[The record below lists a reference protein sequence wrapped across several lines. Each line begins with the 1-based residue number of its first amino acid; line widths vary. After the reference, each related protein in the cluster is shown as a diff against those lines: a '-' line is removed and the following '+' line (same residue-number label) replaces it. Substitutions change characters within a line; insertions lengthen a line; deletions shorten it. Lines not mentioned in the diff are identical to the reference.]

1 MEDMKKERPILFNG
15 EMVRAVLEGRKTQT
29 RRIMKVQPDWKDARL
44 SRIVDST
51 DSKTVN
57 KLHWVVMKD
66 QHTIDTQRS
75 SNAYFTC
82 PFGYVG
88 DRLWVRETINAI
100 YDCDSFYVADEERLV
115 DVHPR
120 GWDLWHKD
128 NRQLPCR
135 IIPSIHMPRWAS
147 RITLEI
153 TDIRVERLNDISEED
168 AAAEGCRPY
177 WDKDNP
183 IWHGNLEL
191 RPIKGASDAFRS
203 LWESLNG
210 EGSRE
215 ANPWVWVVEFKRVEQ

>member
-1 MEDMKKERPILFNG
+1 MTKERPILFNG

-51 DSKTVN
+51 DRKIVN

-82 PFGYVG
+82 PFGYVS
-88 DRLWVRETINAI
+88 DRLWVRETFSQWDDGSVFRASNPE
-100 YDCDSFYVADEERLV
+100 CDGVTK
-115 DVHPR
+115 
-120 GWDLWHKD
+120 WT
-128 NRQLPCR
+128 
-135 IIPSIHMPRWAS
+135 PSIHMPRWAS

-177 WDKDNP
+177 WDKNNP
-183 IWHGNLEL
+183 IWDGKLEL
-191 RPIKGASDAFRS
+191 RPIKGASDAFQN
-203 LWESLNG
+203 LWESING
-210 EGSRE
+210 EGSWE
-215 ANPWVWVVEFKRVEQ
+215 ANPWVWVIEFKRVEQ